1 MRRREFITLV
11 SGAAVSWPL
20 TARAQQP
27 VRMRRIGALMDIGE
41 TDAAAKGW
49 VEAFETGLDAAG
61 WHKGRN
67 CEINYRWGAS
77 EPERLA
83 RNAVELVQSAPDVF
97 LVHGTPA
104 LIPLKKT
111 NTTIPIVFA
120 AVSDPVG
127 QGFVASIAHPGGNI
141 TGFSNYDPNIGSKWL
156 QVLKDVAPAVTDV
169 AVMFNPRTSP
179 YNERLFMPLIETA
192 APKFGV
198 IASQA
203 SVLDEEAI
211 NKSMELHSLKPG
223 GGLIIPSD
231 PFMFQRATLIASLAI
246 SKKLPA
252 IYAFS
257 RFVHEGGLVA
267 YGVDM
272 EEQLRQ
278 AASYVSQILKGD
290 KAGELP
296 VQAPARYTLTVNLK
310 TAKALGL
317 SVPLGL
323 LNAADEV
330 IE

>member
-1 MRRREFITLV
+1 MIRRKFLTLL
-11 SGAAVSWPL
+11 GIAAAGWPRV
-20 TARAQQP
+20 AHGQQP
-27 VRMRRIGALMDIGE
+27 ERIRRIGALMDIGE

-61 WHKGRN
+61 WHRGRN

-77 EPERLA
+77 DPERLA
-83 RNAVELVQSAPDVF
+83 RNAEELVQSGPDVF

-104 LIPLKKT
+104 LIPLKKI
-111 NTTIPIVFA
+111 NKTIPIVFA

-203 SVLDEEAI
+203 SVLDEEEI
-211 NKSMELHSLKPG
+211 HKSMELLSLKPG

-231 PFMFQRATLIASLAI
+231 PFVFQRATLIASFAI

-257 RFVHEGGLVA
+257 RFAHEGGLVA
-267 YGVDM
+267 YGIDM
-272 EEQLRQ
+272 DEQLRQ
-278 AASYVSQILKGD
+278 AASYVGQILHGD

-296 VQAPARYTLTVNLK
+296 VQAPTRYTLTVNLK